1 MVIYRRS
8 LMSLNKTS
16 SFLYKAASLLRDVNA
31 VQKGTIGKRVARKAA
46 GKATSKMLGK
56 LFK

>member
-1 MVIYRRS
+1 
-8 LMSLNKTS
+8 MSLNKTS